1 MTGAS
6 SSGASILHAVF
17 AMGLLTVV
25 MAAWM
30 SATRMIAMHRKG
42 IALQEAAHTSDLA
55 VRLPS
60 SIRRVAD
67 NYNNLFEAPTLFFA
81 VSLGIVMAGL
91 ADQFH
96 DVCAWIFVGARV
108 CHSLVQSTVNFVSV
122 RAFFFGVGWI
132 ALALMTVRAVATSF

>member
-1 MTGAS
+1 MSGTGS
-6 SSGASILHAVF
+6 SAASILHAVF

-25 MAAWM
+25 IAAWM
-30 SATRMIAMHRKG
+30 SATRVFAMHRKG

-91 ADQFH
+91 ADPLH
-96 DVCAWIFVGARV
+96 AIGAWIFVGARA
-108 CHSLVQSTVNFVSV
+108 CHSLVQATVNIVYI
-122 RAFFFGVGWI
+122 RAFFFGLGWI
-132 ALALMTVRAVATSF
+132 ALALMTVRAVTSSF